1 MAKYWLTV
9 VALGLL
15 LVLFWVGWDLF
26 RELFGEEIREKR
38 AKKRS
43 ETMPPCCV
51 CRRYRIGSAKKGAA
65 SECVLFERDKIDN
78 SEIRVP
84 CEEIRGAD
92 KCRPVFDTEG
102 EEVRCH
108 DLPDNERGG
117 NR

>member
-1 MAKYWLTV
+1 MVKYWLTIFAFGV
-9 VALGLL
+9 L
-15 LVLFWVGWDLF
+15 LVLFWVGWYLF
-26 RELFGEEIREKR
+26 RELFGEEIREKK

-43 ETMPPCCV
+43 EMMPPCCA
-51 CRRYRIGSAKKGAA
+51 CRRYRIGDAKRRE

-84 CEEIRGAD
+84 CEEIRGTD
-92 KCRPVFDTEG
+92 RCRPVFDAEG